1 MDGGKP
7 SFSERMVD
15 KEKRYHFAALRFFED
30 ENISDRIYWYLCPFL
45 LREGERVLAPVG
57 YRDGLQLACVER
69 IYSASAEQAP
79 YDMRFIKRVAAKYGA
94 RKLPLG
100 GGFCTEFG
108 GVRYDSKRYTRFG
121 AFLYSDNLREL
132 SRSDARILK
141 EYGVTAVVDMRDSG
155 GEIAGIPVLRFSDAS
170 DALNFAAKEKG
181 CVLFLGSAGGA
192 VCAYLF
198 RLAGCSREETV
209 KRCASGGS
217 YFCTENIP
225 PDTLRAL
232 RAKLI

>member
-1 MDGGKP
+1 MSLSPARGGTRSRSRRIP
-7 SFSERMVD
+7 RRITARLCGAHIFGVGGASSL
-15 KEKRYHFAALRFFED
+15 RYALH
-30 ENISDRIYWYLCPFL
+30 
-45 LREGERVLAPVG
+45 
-57 YRDGLQLACVER
+57 
-69 IYSASAEQAP
+69 QA
-79 YDMRFIKRVAAKYGA
+79 RR
-94 RKLPLG
+94 

-121 AFLYSDNLREL
+121 SFLYSDNLREL
-132 SRSDARILK
+132 SRSDVDVLK

-181 CVLFLGSAGGA
+181 CVLFLGSAGVA

-209 KRCASGGS
+209 KSSASGGS